1 MAKGVWP
8 SPDTR
13 GGTGTWH
20 GCLEQPRTWHRS
32 FPCPDATWCA
42 QEIAK
47 HFEHKAGDDYE
58 LVLEAIDTMTC
69 VAWYINDMKRKHEH
83 AIRQQV
89 GTGGTAGRH
98 PGGGEWHHVTQEVGT
113 MAGVVTLLVS
123 VSMQEIQSLLLGW
136 KGPDLTSYGELVLE
150 GTFRAQRVRH
160 DRALFLFDKAL
171 LITKRRGDH
180 YVYKSH
186 IPVRDKDRR
195 L

>member
-1 MAKGVWP
+1 MAQGHGLGAWS
-8 SPDTR
+8 SP
-13 GGTGTWH
+13 GTWH
-20 GCLEQPRTWHRS
+20 GT
-32 FPCPDATWCA
+32 FPCPAATCCA
-42 QEIAK
+42 QEIAR
-47 HFEHKAGDDYE
+47 HFEHKAGEDYE

-89 GTGGTAGRH
+89 GTGGTPGTHRR
-98 PGGGEWHHVTQEVGT
+98 GGGWHQVTRDGQCGRG
-113 MAGVVTLLVS
+113 ADAPVS
-123 VSMQEIQSLLLGW
+123 VSVQEIQSLLLGW

-150 GTFRAQRVRH
+150 GTFRTQRVRH